1 MELWGFLNE
10 EYILVI
16 VKARMKMDNYKSGF
30 FFLHSPCYVEKPAS
44 ITFFQSSPE
53 SSQETLTVFCSQIFW
68 LQCAICDHL
77 FCSRSL
83 WQWQWTKKQLFQKC
97 TLEVH
102 HTAIAEPNALPHV
115 KGNGT
120 KPNLLVLQLIQI
132 PLLIVMD
139 AFSIDI
145 EMPWNPKNLTC
156 ISFYSFFFSL

>member
-1 MELWGFLNE
+1 MYVSIMEALTGGRWDQMGWNHTDLAIIGRCGIVRTFEWRIHSCNSQSKNE
-10 EYILVI
+10 
-16 VKARMKMDNYKSGF
+16 MDNYKSGF

-97 TLEVH
+97 TLEVFLPPYCNCWAKC
-102 HTAIAEPNALPHV
+102 TATC
-115 KGNGT
+115 KGQWHLNQT
-120 KPNLLVLQLIQI
+120 
-132 PLLIVMD
+132 
-139 AFSIDI
+139 S
-145 EMPWNPKNLTC
+145 
-156 ISFYSFFFSL
+156 